1 MDITSKSFIVEWD
14 EVMDLFPIN
23 YTVRWYRG
31 DDLIGT
37 ASVDGLSYNVT
48 GLSADTLYSV
58 TVTAVSTC
66 CGEGPVSFVN
76 MVTTNYE
83 PTNLP
88 NPTNSTAVIVTTTTT
103 IRATPNPTP
112 GKNIV
117 CNYTCTYLRTY
128 AHLFCTF
135 MYSLCT
141 ACTFVYVSVC
151 VCLCVCARA
160 CVRACVCLC
169 V

>member
-1 MDITSKSFIVEWD
+1 MDITSESFIVEWD

-23 YTVRWYRG
+23 YTVQWYRG

-83 PTNLP
+83 PTN
-88 NPTNSTAVIVTTTTT
+88 PTNATAVIVTTTTT
-103 IRATPNPTP
+103 TTTTRATPNSIP
-112 GKNIV
+112 GI
-117 CNYTCTYLRTY
+117 
-128 AHLFCTF
+128 
-135 MYSLCT
+135 
-141 ACTFVYVSVC
+141 
-151 VCLCVCARA
+151 
-160 CVRACVCLC
+160 
-169 V
+169 